1 MIRQSVVAGL
11 KFAGWALAL
20 AVSALAQSP
29 SAPDAVAFYR
39 PPGQVLLEAQVW
51 NKGHKKVQHPWFGWW
66 GAGGQK
72 QRADRLV
79 GELPK
84 PVLGLTANDFHLLD
98 DGVEQSISYF
108 RTADE
113 PADDLTGVWSLV
125 PTPYGIWGT
134 RVGGP
139 HFDFPPASY
148 LIGYVPPRATHGECH
163 TIKLIVNGYDVDLN
177 RDEYCPANSSVSN
190 DSSSQPKPTIYPKST
205 NPYTKPIDVRIRT
218 FTFWSSGVLR
228 VGDSKVQAGSPPEHP
243 SADYLYTVQAN
254 ASEAP
259 ATVHLDVDF
268 DGGSGSGGWDY
279 PCRKDQR
286 PLQVLATV
294 RTLNGRLAAQHTYSY
309 SCSTIPIWSTI
320 YQGRDNTDAPQTY
333 VPTPSRLD
341 TEIRLSPGDYELEVA
356 VKVTGNWYNSGHAQ
370 TPLHVEA
377 YDPHRLM
384 MSDLV
389 VGGVVRSA
397 EWVPRDAASVA
408 PAPIIPTPLVSK
420 DLEYLPDSQP
430 QARAGKGTPLY
441 LYFEIY
447 EPQQAA
453 TVYYRWRVVDQ
464 KTGSTVM
471 SNEPMSAADWT
482 VPGSTV
488 VPIGLKINVDKMQ
501 AGAYWVE
508 MQASDSAGQ
517 TSVWRAAKFNVP

>member
-1 MIRQSVVAGL
+1 M
-11 KFAGWALAL
+11 
-20 AVSALAQSP
+20 
-29 SAPDAVAFYR
+29 
-39 PPGQVLLEAQVW
+39 
-51 NKGHKKVQHPWFGWW
+51 
-66 GAGGQK
+66 
-72 QRADRLV
+72 
-79 GELPK
+79 
-84 PVLGLTANDFHLLD
+84 
-98 DGVEQSISYF
+98 EQTISYF

-113 PADDLTGVWSLV
+113 PANDLTGVWSLV

-134 RVGGP
+134 KTGGP

-148 LIGYVPPRATHGECH
+148 LIGYVPPRPTHLECH
-163 TIKLIVNGYDVDLN
+163 TIKLIVNGYDVELN
-177 RDEYCPANSSVSN
+177 RDEYCPASSSVSN
-190 DSSSQPKPTIYPKST
+190 DSSTKPRPTVYPKPTTPW
-205 NPYTKPIDVRIRT
+205 TKPIDVRIRT

-228 VGDSKVQAGSPPEHP
+228 VGDSKVQTGSPPEHP

-268 DGGSGSGGWDY
+268 AGSSGSGGWEY
-279 PCRKDQR
+279 PCRKDER
-286 PLQVLATV
+286 PLQVVATV
-294 RTLNGRLAAQHTYSY
+294 RTLDGRLAAQRTYSY
-309 SCSTIPIWSTI
+309 SCSMIPIWSII

-341 TEIRLSPGDYELEVA
+341 TEIPLLPGDYELEVA
-356 VKVTGNWYNSGHAQ
+356 VRVTGDWYNSGSAQ

-377 YDPHRLM
+377 YDPHRLL

-389 VGGVVRSA
+389 MGGVVRSA

-430 QARAGKGTPLY
+430 QAGAGKGTPLY

-447 EPQQAA
+447 EPQLEGQSA
-453 TVYYRWRVVDQ
+453 TVYYRWRVIDQ

-471 SNEPMSAADWT
+471 NNEPMSAADWT

-488 VPIGLKINVDKMQ
+488 VPIGLKINVDKLQ
-501 AGAYWVE
+501 PGAYRVE

-517 TSVWRAAKFNVP
+517 KSAWRAAKFNVA